1 MDSFDEYSKINK
13 NYLKNSIKNIINFN
27 EQESNIKF
35 KELINESLNGNGNI
49 KYIIKIIS
57 YYTKNSSNIEMK
69 NRCYELFTELMKNL
83 SKNNI
88 ISHLT
93 NILLYMQENS
103 NNFTIHILFE
113 IIITK
118 FNNDEIEIKI
128 FEILNGF
135 CIINIKSKETITK
148 KEALLCYQNLIKN
161 YEHFNNNYKEKII
174 KSFLDTMVKVLLNN
188 NFFFD
193 DKYLLLSIVNDIICL
208 SEEKSQNYLEMI
220 LNYVIECFSLNDNIK
235 IIALNIINNI
245 IKYCPNNLN
254 EIKKI
259 IHPHLIKLNNDNSIN
274 NMIKRIIFDIN
285 TKLEL
290 NQKVNNKPI
299 IRIKKSIIKRNSN
312 NNKKN
317 LGIRKENNN
326 NKIMNKSFE
335 SVKLSQNNKSKNQ
348 IFINNKFQ
356 ISNLTSNTNTK
367 TSSNRKK
374 LSLSTFRK
382 EEDFQNP
389 IKMWN
394 DLDCNKKKE
403 NALSINFNKSINN
416 NYNIINQKNDESKL
430 DLIMNEIF
438 KISNN
443 QNIIAEKIIKL
454 DKNTKK
460 QITYFEER
468 LNQLENKDINDEL
481 INKRCRILY
490 PSNNINNKIINF
502 ITTRNNDISIYHLKT
517 ITDNEIEFLDNN
529 LIEDAIDK
537 LIFFIQNKMFVE
549 ESIIFI
555 KKLFIKNKKKLNVE
569 IIKKLLAAF
578 DILLSSE
585 FKLSDQISFDISLII
600 STINIEKI

>member
-1 MDSFDEYSKINK
+1 MESFDEYSKINK
-13 NYLKNSIKNIINFN
+13 NYLKNRIKNILNFN
-27 EQESNIKF
+27 EQESNIKY
-35 KELINESLNGNGNI
+35 KELIAESLNDNGNI
-49 KYIIKIIS
+49 KYIIKTTS
-57 YYTKNSSNIEMK
+57 YYTKNSTNNETK
-69 NRCYELFTELMKNL
+69 NKCYELFVELIKNL
-83 SKNNI
+83 SKNDI

-93 NILLYMQENS
+93 KILLYLQENS
-103 NNFTIHILFE
+103 NNFKIHVLFE
-113 IIITK
+113 LILTK
-118 FNNDEIEIKI
+118 FNNDEVEIKI

-135 CIINIKSKETITK
+135 CLINMKNKENTTK

-161 YEHFNNNYKEKII
+161 YENFDKKYKDKII
-174 KSFLDTMVKVLLNN
+174 KSFLDTMIKILLNN
-188 NFFFD
+188 NFFFE
-193 DKYLLLSIVNDIICL
+193 DKYLLLLIVNDIICL
-208 SEEKSQNYLEMI
+208 SKEKNQNYIELI
-220 LNYVIECFSLNDNIK
+220 LNYVIECFSLKDNTK

-245 IKYCPNNLN
+245 IKYCSNNIN

-259 IHPHLIKLNNDNSIN
+259 INPYLIKLNNDNSIN
-274 NMIKRIIFDIN
+274 NMIKRIIFDISTN
-285 TKLEL
+285 LEL
-290 NQKVNNKPI
+290 NQKENNKPI
-299 IRIKKSIIKRNSN
+299 TRIKKSIIKRNSN
-312 NNKKN
+312 NKKLINKK
-317 LGIRKENNN
+317 ESNN
-326 NKIMNKSFE
+326 NKIINKSFE
-335 SVKLSQNNKSKNQ
+335 SAKLSQNKAIKNQ

-356 ISNLTSNTNTK
+356 INTLTSNTNITNS
-367 TSSNRKK
+367 TNRKK
-374 LSLSTFRK
+374 LLLSTFRK

-394 DLDCNKKKE
+394 DLDTNKKKE
-403 NALSINFNKSINN
+403 NTLSINFNKSINN
-416 NYNIINQKNDESKL
+416 NYTIINKSNDESKL

-454 DKNTKK
+454 DKNAKK
-460 QITYFEER
+460 QISYFEER

-502 ITTRNNDISIYHLKT
+502 ITIKNNDISIYHLKT

-537 LIFFIQNKMFVE
+537 LIFFIKNKMFVE

-555 KKLFIKNKKKLNVE
+555 KKLFIKNKKKLGVE

-578 DILLSSE
+578 DILLSSK

>member
-1 MDSFDEYSKINK
+1 MESFDEYSKINK
-13 NYLKNSIKNIINFN
+13 NYLKNSIKNILNFN

-35 KELINESLNGNGNI
+35 KELIAESLNDNWNI

-57 YYTKNSSNIEMK
+57 YYTKNSTNNETK
-69 NRCYELFTELMKNL
+69 NKCYELFVELIKNL
-83 SKNNI
+83 SKNDI

-93 NILLYMQENS
+93 KILLYLQENS
-103 NNFTIHILFE
+103 NNFKIHVLFE
-113 IIITK
+113 LILTK
-118 FNNDEIEIKI
+118 FNNDEIEIKF

-135 CIINIKSKETITK
+135 CLINMKNKENTTK

-161 YEHFNNNYKEKII
+161 YENFDKKYKDKII
-174 KSFLDTMVKVLLNN
+174 KSFLDTMIKILLNN
-188 NFFFD
+188 NFFFE
-193 DKYLLLSIVNDIICL
+193 DKYLLLLIVNDIICL
-208 SEEKSQNYLEMI
+208 SKEKNQNYIELI
-220 LNYVIECFSLNDNIK
+220 LNYVIECFSLKDNTK

-245 IKYCPNNLN
+245 IKYCSNNIN

-259 IHPHLIKLNNDNSIN
+259 INPYLIKLNNDNSIN
-274 NMIKRIIFDIN
+274 NMIKRIIFDISTN
-285 TKLEL
+285 LEL
-290 NQKVNNKPI
+290 NQKENNKPI
-299 IRIKKSIIKRNSN
+299 TRIKKSIIKRNSN
-312 NNKKN
+312 NKKLINKK
-317 LGIRKENNN
+317 ESNN
-326 NKIMNKSFE
+326 NKIINKSFE
-335 SVKLSQNNKSKNQ
+335 SAKLSQNKAIKNQ

-356 ISNLTSNTNTK
+356 INTLTSNTNITNS
-367 TSSNRKK
+367 TNRKK
-374 LSLSTFRK
+374 LLLSTFRK

-394 DLDCNKKKE
+394 DLDTNKKKE
-403 NALSINFNKSINN
+403 NTLSINFNKSINN
-416 NYNIINQKNDESKL
+416 NYTIINKSNDESKL

-454 DKNTKK
+454 DKNAKK
-460 QITYFEER
+460 QISYFEER

-502 ITTRNNDISIYHLKT
+502 ITIKNNDISIYHLKT

-537 LIFFIQNKMFVE
+537 LIFFIKNKMFVE

-555 KKLFIKNKKKLNVE
+555 KKLFIKNKKKLGVE

-578 DILLSSE
+578 DILLSSK

>member
-1 MDSFDEYSKINK
+1 MESFDEHSKINK
-13 NYLKNSIKNIINFN
+13 NYLKNSIKNILNFN

-35 KELINESLNGNGNI
+35 KELIAESLKDNGNI

-57 YYTKNSSNIEMK
+57 YYTKNSTNNETK
-69 NRCYELFTELMKNL
+69 NKCYELFVELIKNL
-83 SKNNI
+83 SKNDI

-93 NILLYMQENS
+93 KILLYLQENS
-103 NNFTIHILFE
+103 NNFKIHVLFE
-113 IIITK
+113 LILTK
-118 FNNDEIEIKI
+118 FNNDEVEIKI

-135 CIINIKSKETITK
+135 CLINMKNKENTTK

-161 YEHFNNNYKEKII
+161 YENFDKKYKDKII
-174 KSFLDTMVKVLLNN
+174 KSFLDTMIKILLNN
-188 NFFFD
+188 NFFFE
-193 DKYLLLSIVNDIICL
+193 DKYLLLLIVNDIICL
-208 SEEKSQNYLEMI
+208 SKEKNQNYIELI
-220 LNYVIECFSLNDNIK
+220 LNYVIECFSLKDNTK

-245 IKYCPNNLN
+245 IKYCSNNIN

-259 IHPHLIKLNNDNSIN
+259 INPYLIKLNNDNSIN
-274 NMIKRIIFDIN
+274 NMIKRIIFDISTN
-285 TKLEL
+285 LEL
-290 NQKVNNKPI
+290 NQKENNKPI
-299 IRIKKSIIKRNSN
+299 TRIKKSIIKRNSN
-312 NNKKN
+312 NKKLINKK
-317 LGIRKENNN
+317 ESNN
-326 NKIMNKSFE
+326 NKIINKSFE
-335 SVKLSQNNKSKNQ
+335 SAKLSQNKAIKNQ

-356 ISNLTSNTNTK
+356 INTLTSNTNITNS
-367 TSSNRKK
+367 TNRKK
-374 LSLSTFRK
+374 LLLSTFRK

-394 DLDCNKKKE
+394 DLDTNKKKE
-403 NALSINFNKSINN
+403 NTLSINFNKSINN
-416 NYNIINQKNDESKL
+416 NYTIINKSNDESKL

-454 DKNTKK
+454 DKNAKK
-460 QITYFEER
+460 QISYFEER

-502 ITTRNNDISIYHLKT
+502 ITIKNNDISIYHLKT

-537 LIFFIQNKMFVE
+537 LIFFIKNKMFVE

-555 KKLFIKNKKKLNVE
+555 KKLFIKNKKKLGVE

-578 DILLSSE
+578 DILLSSK

>member
-1 MDSFDEYSKINK
+1 MDIFEDYSKINK
-13 NYLKNSIKNIINFN
+13 NYLKNSIKNILNFN

-35 KELINESLNGNGNI
+35 KELIAESLNDNGNI
-49 KYIIKIIS
+49 KYIIKIIF
-57 YYTKNSSNIEMK
+57 YYTKNSTNNETK
-69 NRCYELFTELMKNL
+69 NKCYELFVELIKNL
-83 SKNNI
+83 SKNDI

-93 NILLYMQENS
+93 KILLYLQENS
-103 NNFTIHILFE
+103 NNFKIHVLFE
-113 IIITK
+113 LILTK
-118 FNNDEIEIKI
+118 FNNDEVEIKI

-135 CIINIKSKETITK
+135 CLINMKNKENTTK

-161 YEHFNNNYKEKII
+161 YENFDKKYKDKII
-174 KSFLDTMVKVLLNN
+174 KSFLDTMIKILLNN
-188 NFFFD
+188 NFFFE
-193 DKYLLLSIVNDIICL
+193 DKYLLLLIVNDIICL
-208 SEEKSQNYLEMI
+208 SKEKNQNYIELI
-220 LNYVIECFSLNDNIK
+220 LNYVIECFSLKDNTK

-245 IKYCPNNLN
+245 IKYCSNNIN

-259 IHPHLIKLNNDNSIN
+259 INPYLIKLNNDNSIN
-274 NMIKRIIFDIN
+274 NMIKRIIFDISTN
-285 TKLEL
+285 LEL
-290 NQKVNNKPI
+290 NQKENNKPI
-299 IRIKKSIIKRNSN
+299 TRIKKSIIKRNSN
-312 NNKKN
+312 NKKLINKK
-317 LGIRKENNN
+317 ESNN
-326 NKIMNKSFE
+326 NKIINKSFE
-335 SVKLSQNNKSKNQ
+335 SAKLSQNKAIKNQ

-356 ISNLTSNTNTK
+356 INTLTSNTNITNS
-367 TSSNRKK
+367 TNRKK
-374 LSLSTFRK
+374 LLLSTFRK

-394 DLDCNKKKE
+394 DLDTNKKKE
-403 NALSINFNKSINN
+403 NTLSINFNKSINN
-416 NYNIINQKNDESKL
+416 NYTIINKSNDESKL

-454 DKNTKK
+454 DKNAKK
-460 QITYFEER
+460 QISYFEER

-502 ITTRNNDISIYHLKT
+502 ITIKNNDISIYHLKT

-537 LIFFIQNKMFVE
+537 LIFFIKNKMFVE

-555 KKLFIKNKKKLNVE
+555 KKLFIKNKKKLGVE

-578 DILLSSE
+578 DILLSSK

>member
-1 MDSFDEYSKINK
+1 MESFDEHSKINK
-13 NYLKNSIKNIINFN
+13 NYLKNSIKNILNFN

-35 KELINESLNGNGNI
+35 KELIAESLNDNWNI

-57 YYTKNSSNIEMK
+57 YYTKNSTNNETK
-69 NRCYELFTELMKNL
+69 NKCYELFVELIKNL
-83 SKNNI
+83 SKSDI

-93 NILLYMQENS
+93 KILLYLQENS
-103 NNFTIHILFE
+103 NNFKIHVLFE
-113 IIITK
+113 LILTK
-118 FNNDEIEIKI
+118 FNNDEIEIKF

-135 CIINIKSKETITK
+135 CLINMKNKENTTK

-161 YEHFNNNYKEKII
+161 YENFDKKYKDKII
-174 KSFLDTMVKVLLNN
+174 KSFLDTMIKILLNN
-188 NFFFD
+188 NFFFE
-193 DKYLLLSIVNDIICL
+193 DKYLLLLIVNDIICL
-208 SEEKSQNYLEMI
+208 SKEKNQNHIEII

-235 IIALNIINNI
+235 IIALDIINNI
-245 IKYCPNNLN
+245 IKYCSNNIN

-259 IHPHLIKLNNDNSIN
+259 INPYLIKLNNDNSIN
-274 NMIKRIIFDIN
+274 NMIKRIIFDISTN
-285 TKLEL
+285 LEL
-290 NQKVNNKPI
+290 NQKENNKPI
-299 IRIKKSIIKRNSN
+299 TRIKKSIIKRNSN
-312 NNKKN
+312 NKNLINKK
-317 LGIRKENNN
+317 ESNN
-326 NKIMNKSFE
+326 NKIINKSFE
-335 SVKLSQNNKSKNQ
+335 SAKLSQNKAIKNQ

-356 ISNLTSNTNTK
+356 INTLTSNTNITNS
-367 TSSNRKK
+367 TNRKK
-374 LSLSTFRK
+374 LLLSTFRK

-394 DLDCNKKKE
+394 DLDINKKKE
-403 NALSINFNKSINN
+403 NTLSINFNKSINN
-416 NYNIINQKNDESKL
+416 NYNIINKSNDESKL

-454 DKNTKK
+454 DKNAKK
-460 QITYFEER
+460 QISYFEER

-502 ITTRNNDISIYHLKT
+502 ITIKNNDISIYHLKT

-537 LIFFIQNKMFVE
+537 LIFFIKNKMFVE

-555 KKLFIKNKKKLNVE
+555 KKLFIKNKKKLGVE

-578 DILLSSE
+578 DILLSSK

>member
-1 MDSFDEYSKINK
+1 MESFDEHSKINK
-13 NYLKNSIKNIINFN
+13 NYLKNSIKNILNFN

-35 KELINESLNGNGNI
+35 KELIAESLKDNGNI

-57 YYTKNSSNIEMK
+57 YYTKNSINNETK
-69 NRCYELFTELMKNL
+69 NKCYELFVELIKNL
-83 SKNNI
+83 SKNDI

-93 NILLYMQENS
+93 KILLYLQENS
-103 NNFTIHILFE
+103 NNFKIHVLFE
-113 IIITK
+113 LILTK
-118 FNNDEIEIKI
+118 FNNDEVEIKI

-135 CIINIKSKETITK
+135 CLINMKNKENTTK

-161 YEHFNNNYKEKII
+161 YENFDKKYKDKII
-174 KSFLDTMVKVLLNN
+174 KSFLDTMIKILLNN
-188 NFFFD
+188 NFFFE
-193 DKYLLLSIVNDIICL
+193 DKYLLLLIVNDIICL
-208 SEEKSQNYLEMI
+208 SKEKNQNHIEII

-245 IKYCPNNLN
+245 IKYCSNNIN

-259 IHPHLIKLNNDNSIN
+259 INPYLIKLNNDNSIN
-274 NMIKRIIFDIN
+274 NMIKRIIFDISTN
-285 TKLEL
+285 LEL
-290 NQKVNNKPI
+290 NQKENNKPI
-299 IRIKKSIIKRNSN
+299 TRIKKSIIKRNSN
-312 NNKKN
+312 NKKLINKK
-317 LGIRKENNN
+317 ESNN
-326 NKIMNKSFE
+326 NKIINKSLE
-335 SVKLSQNNKSKNQ
+335 SAKLSQNKAIKNQ

-356 ISNLTSNTNTK
+356 INTLTSNTNITNS
-367 TSSNRKK
+367 TNRKK
-374 LSLSTFRK
+374 LLLSTFRK

-394 DLDCNKKKE
+394 DLDINKKKE
-403 NALSINFNKSINN
+403 NTLSINFNKSINN
-416 NYNIINQKNDESKL
+416 NYNIINKSNDELKL

-454 DKNTKK
+454 DKNAKK
-460 QITYFEER
+460 QISYFEER

-502 ITTRNNDISIYHLKT
+502 ITIKNNDISIYHLKT

-537 LIFFIQNKMFVE
+537 LIFFIKNKMFVE

-555 KKLFIKNKKKLNVE
+555 KKLFIKNKKKLGVE

-578 DILLSSE
+578 DILLSSK

>member
-1 MDSFDEYSKINK
+1 MDIFEDYSKINK
-13 NYLKNSIKNIINFN
+13 NYLKNSIKNILNFN

-35 KELINESLNGNGNI
+35 KELIIESLNDNWNI

-57 YYTKNSSNIEMK
+57 YYTKNSNNNEMK
-69 NRCYELFTELMKNL
+69 NKCNELFIELIKNL
-83 SKNNI
+83 SKNDI

-93 NILLYMQENS
+93 KILLYLQENS
-103 NNFTIHILFE
+103 NNFKIHVLFE
-113 IIITK
+113 LILTK
-118 FNNDEIEIKI
+118 FNNDEVEIKI

-135 CIINIKSKETITK
+135 CLINMKNKENTTK

-161 YEHFNNNYKEKII
+161 YENFDKKYKDKII
-174 KSFLDTMVKVLLNN
+174 KSFLDTMIKILLNN
-188 NFFFD
+188 NFFFE
-193 DKYLLLSIVNDIICL
+193 DKYLLLLIVNDIICL
-208 SEEKSQNYLEMI
+208 SKEKNQNYIELI
-220 LNYVIECFSLNDNIK
+220 LNYVIECFSLKDNTK

-245 IKYCPNNLN
+245 IKYCSNNIN

-259 IHPHLIKLNNDNSIN
+259 INPYLIKLNNDNSIN
-274 NMIKRIIFDIN
+274 NMIKRIIFDISTN
-285 TKLEL
+285 LEL
-290 NQKVNNKPI
+290 NQKENNKPI
-299 IRIKKSIIKRNSN
+299 TRIKKSIIKRNSN
-312 NNKKN
+312 NKKLINKK
-317 LGIRKENNN
+317 ESNN
-326 NKIMNKSFE
+326 NKIINKSFE
-335 SVKLSQNNKSKNQ
+335 SAKLSQNKAIKNQ

-356 ISNLTSNTNTK
+356 INTLTSNTNIINST
-367 TSSNRKK
+367 NRKK
-374 LSLSTFRK
+374 LLLSTFRK

-394 DLDCNKKKE
+394 DLDTNKKKE
-403 NALSINFNKSINN
+403 NTLSINFNKSINN
-416 NYNIINQKNDESKL
+416 NYTIINKSNDESKL

-454 DKNTKK
+454 DKNAKK
-460 QITYFEER
+460 QISYFEER

-502 ITTRNNDISIYHLKT
+502 ITIKNNDISIYHLKT

-537 LIFFIQNKMFVE
+537 LIFFIKNKMFVE

-555 KKLFIKNKKKLNVE
+555 KKLFIKNKKKLGVE

-578 DILLSSE
+578 DILLSSK

>member
-1 MDSFDEYSKINK
+1 MESFDEYSKINK
-13 NYLKNSIKNIINFN
+13 NYLKNSIKNILNFN

-35 KELINESLNGNGNI
+35 KELIAESLNDNGNI

-57 YYTKNSSNIEMK
+57 YYTKNSTNNERK
-69 NRCYELFTELMKNL
+69 NKCYELFVELIKNL
-83 SKNNI
+83 SKNDI

-93 NILLYMQENS
+93 KILLYLQENS
-103 NNFTIHILFE
+103 NNFKIHVLFE
-113 IIITK
+113 LILTK
-118 FNNDEIEIKI
+118 FNNDEIEIKF

-135 CIINIKSKETITK
+135 CLINMKNKENTTK

-161 YEHFNNNYKEKII
+161 YENFDKKYKDKII
-174 KSFLDTMVKVLLNN
+174 KSFLDTMIKILLNN
-188 NFFFD
+188 NFFFE
-193 DKYLLLSIVNDIICL
+193 DKYLLLLIVNDIICL
-208 SEEKSQNYLEMI
+208 SKEKNQNYIELI
-220 LNYVIECFSLNDNIK
+220 LNYVIECFSLKDNTK

-245 IKYCPNNLN
+245 IKYCSNNIN

-259 IHPHLIKLNNDNSIN
+259 INPYLIKLNNDNSIN
-274 NMIKRIIFDIN
+274 NMIKRIIFDISTN
-285 TKLEL
+285 LEL
-290 NQKVNNKPI
+290 NQKENNKPI
-299 IRIKKSIIKRNSN
+299 TRIKKSIIKRNSN
-312 NNKKN
+312 NKKLINKK
-317 LGIRKENNN
+317 ESNN
-326 NKIMNKSFE
+326 NKIINKSFE
-335 SVKLSQNNKSKNQ
+335 SAKLSQNKAIKNQ

-356 ISNLTSNTNTK
+356 INTLTSNTNITNS
-367 TSSNRKK
+367 TNRKK
-374 LSLSTFRK
+374 LLLSTFRK

-394 DLDCNKKKE
+394 DLDTNKKKE
-403 NALSINFNKSINN
+403 NTLSINFNKSINN
-416 NYNIINQKNDESKL
+416 NYNIINKSNDESKL

-454 DKNTKK
+454 DKNAKK
-460 QITYFEER
+460 QISYFEER

-502 ITTRNNDISIYHLKT
+502 ITIKNNDISIYHLKT

-537 LIFFIQNKMFVE
+537 LIFFIKNKMFVE

-555 KKLFIKNKKKLNVE
+555 KKLFIKNKKKLGVE

-578 DILLSSE
+578 DILLSSK